1 MPPNTIP
8 RVEAQSIGPLSA
20 QTGVNIGTIR
30 YYERIGL
37 LPAPP
42 RTQGGRR
49 IYSAEHRRRLVFIRR
64 MRELGF
70 PIEDVRALLGM
81 VDGGYACADVHAL
94 TVRHLDDMRRRIGD
108 LTRVAAILEDMADR
122 CATGETPGCPIVE
135 ALNPD

>member
-20 QTGVNIGTIR
+20 QTGVNIETIR

-42 RTQGGRR
+42 RTRGGRR

-70 PIEDVRALLGM
+70 PIESVRALLGM
-81 VDGGYACADVHAL
+81 VDGGHACADVHAL

-135 ALNPD
+135 ALSPD